1 MTGLAWLCPRQ
12 ALDNAASSLIEQQKL
27 EVLCVTWN
35 VNEQKPDGRSSF
47 FSVVSRLAA
56 PDNVKVVVFGL
67 QEIEMGGGS
76 VAMAAAK
83 DALHKKAQVWS
94 GCRVHALNTTPYW
107 P

>member
-1 MTGLAWLCPRQ
+1 MLCPRQ

-76 VAMAAAK
+76 VAMA
-83 DALHKKAQVWS
+83 
-94 GCRVHALNTTPYW
+94 
-107 P
+107 